1 MPPNK
6 ITILSTRSLDQ
17 LLISEAAERN
27 IIVETVPF
35 IKTEPTSSIEVQQE
49 IEHLATME
57 TTVIFTSRNAVE
69 AVVAELDGYRPDWE
83 IFCIGHATQEA
94 VEKFFHKNSIAG
106 TAANAK
112 ELADDIVKQTD
123 ANEVIFFCGDQR
135 RNELIDTLRAA
146 NIDVNEVIVYQTT
159 AVPQKID
166 KNYDGILFF
175 SPSAVKSFFR
185 KNKPAEQTVLFA
197 IGDTTAHELRGYSN
211 HRIIVSKQPDKNDL
225 IKVMIQYFQENPIH
239 H

>member
-6 ITILSTRSLDQ
+6 ITILSTKSLDQ
-17 LLISEAAERN
+17 LLISDVAEKN
-27 IIVETVPF
+27 IIVDTVPF
-35 IKTEPTSSIEVQQE
+35 IKTEPTSSIELQQE

-69 AVVAELDGYRPDWE
+69 AVVAELDGYQPDWK
-83 IFCIGHATQEA
+83 IFCIGHATREA
-94 VEKFFHKNSIAG
+94 VEEFFHKNSIAG
-106 TAANAK
+106 TASNSK
-112 ELADDIVKQTD
+112 ELADHVVKQAD

-135 RNELIDTLRAA
+135 RNELIDTLRGA
-146 NIDVNEVIVYQTT
+146 NIEVNEVIVYQTT

-175 SPSAVKSFFR
+175 SPSAVKSFFQ
-185 KNKPAEQTVLFA
+185 KNKPGERTVLFA
-197 IGDTTAHELRGYSN
+197 IGDTTANELRRYSN
-211 HRIIVSKQPDKNDL
+211 HRIIVSNQPDKNDL
-225 IKVMIQYFQENPIH
+225 IKVMIRYFQENPIH